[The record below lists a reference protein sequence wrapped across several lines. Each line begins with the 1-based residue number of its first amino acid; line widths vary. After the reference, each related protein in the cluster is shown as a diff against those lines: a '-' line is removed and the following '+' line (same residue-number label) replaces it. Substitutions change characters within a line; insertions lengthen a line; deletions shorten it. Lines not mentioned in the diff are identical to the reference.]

1 MKKKQ
6 HNDEID
12 LLEIFDI
19 IWRKKIIIAIITFLL
34 LLITY
39 FSEINK
45 DTTSNKIIA
54 STELRPIS
62 IYHETEYKIYNLY
75 VNTIR
80 PYYLDEEFYN
90 LIQRELR
97 GSEYTTDSPQIFVY
111 DLGIN
116 NINKKF
122 LLNLFIDTLNERS
135 NIINAIKNYNLIN
148 EKNYSSKAD
157 YEKEIF
163 NLAYSFEFVDG
174 IIKFDASKI
183 VDWNNFLKFL
193 EKQINNEVRLK
204 LLQMFDDYI
213 KYVNT
218 INKYIVEDIEIQL
231 SNDLTETQR
240 NNFERQKEALIND
253 NYVKRLEKIFN
264 KSPVSNAD
272 VFHAA
277 KVVFDTIKFE
287 KSDNYTKNTSFLN
300 KIFIAGISG
309 LILGIFFVLILNAV
323 QKRK

>member
-1 MKKKQ
+1 MKKK
-6 HNDEID
+6 NITMKID

-19 IWRKKIIIAIITFLL
+19 IWRKKITIAIITFLL

-39 FSEINK
+39 ISEINK
-45 DTTSNKIIA
+45 ETPTKKIIT

-135 NIINAIKNYNLIN
+135 NLINAIKNYNLIN
-148 EKNYSSKAD
+148 ENNYSSKAD
-157 YEKEIF
+157 YEK
-163 NLAYSFEFVDG
+163 NL
-174 IIKFDASKI
+174 
-183 VDWNNFLKFL
+183 
-193 EKQINNEVRLK
+193 
-204 LLQMFDDYI
+204 
-213 KYVNT
+213 T
-218 INKYIVEDIEIQL
+218 I
-231 SNDLTETQR
+231 
-240 NNFERQKEALIND
+240 
-253 NYVKRLEKIFN
+253 
-264 KSPVSNAD
+264 
-272 VFHAA
+272 
-277 KVVFDTIKFE
+277 
-287 KSDNYTKNTSFLN
+287 
-300 KIFIAGISG
+300 
-309 LILGIFFVLILNAV
+309 
-323 QKRK
+323 